1 MELKPKVSQ
10 AHICWS
16 PCTYNQPPNNRGVH
30 SIFCLTSW
38 PWDHDSPAPSK
49 VRSGQSTLY
58 PSLLAGF
65 HSMRADLQLLTL
77 SLPTWLGF
85 ARVSS
90 GEAWVR
96 MDLLAANSQNSW
108 ESLEM

>member
-1 MELKPKVSQ
+1 
-10 AHICWS
+10 
-16 PCTYNQPPNNRGVH
+16 
-30 SIFCLTSW
+30 
-38 PWDHDSPAPSK
+38 
-49 VRSGQSTLY
+49 
-58 PSLLAGF
+58 
-65 HSMRADLQLLTL
+65 MRADLQLLTL